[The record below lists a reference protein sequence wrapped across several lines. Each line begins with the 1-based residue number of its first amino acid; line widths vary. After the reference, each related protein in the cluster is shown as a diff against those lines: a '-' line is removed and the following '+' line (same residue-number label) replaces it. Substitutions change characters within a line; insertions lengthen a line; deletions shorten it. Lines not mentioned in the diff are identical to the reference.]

1 LKKEEADL
9 NKFIVPMLLA
19 IIFSIILTPS
29 LVNAEIK
36 VTPPLNWQSQPDN
49 NATSMVWAQN
59 STKSVFGII
68 QPQLHTKSPFVSF
81 LFPFIN
87 DFLAQF
93 LAEKGL
99 LESTDKT
106 SFGKTNYGYRYFI
119 DLSSLPKL
127 LNSSNTSVS
136 KNTIPGLFNSDH
148 DFPFKMMVI
157 LSQKQGDLYGV
168 FFLSPRQNFES
179 TLNEL
184 KPVIDSIELSNS
196 TALSN

>member
-1 LKKEEADL
+1 
-9 NKFIVPMLLA
+9 MLLA

-99 LESTDKT
+99 LNSTDKVT
-106 SFGKTNYGYRYFI
+106 FGKSNYGYRYFV

-127 LNSSNTSVS
+127 LNSSNTSVN
-136 KNTIPGLFNSDH
+136 KNTFPGLLYSDH
-148 DFPFKMMVI
+148 NFPFKMMVI

-168 FFLSPRQNFES
+168 FFLSPKQNFDS

-184 KPVIDSIELSNS
+184 KPTIDSIQLSNS
-196 TALSN
+196 TSLAN

>member
-1 LKKEEADL
+1 
-9 NKFIVPMLLA
+9 MLLA
-19 IIFSIILTPS
+19 ITISLISTPS
-29 LVNAEIK
+29 LANAEIK
-36 VTPPLNWQSQPDN
+36 VIPPLNWQTHPDN

-68 QPQLHTKSPFVSF
+68 QPQLHTKSPFISF

-99 LESTDKT
+99 LVSTDKIT
-106 SFGKTNYGYRYFI
+106 FGKSNYGYRYFI

-127 LNSSNTSVS
+127 LNSSETSVN

-157 LSQKQGDLYGV
+157 LGQKQGELYGV

-179 TLNEL
+179 TLDEL
-184 KPVIDSIELSNS
+184 KPAVDSIELSNS
-196 TALSN
+196 TALSNQSVGYGRSGV